1 MASSSTPEVTGLI
14 VIDPPR
20 LMGLQPPLLRGKDN
34 RKCPELCFCSVT
46 GVLNLS
52 CGDLTGEPHLFS
64 VFLEVPL

>member
-1 MASSSTPEVTGLI
+1 MASSSIPEVTGLI
-14 VIDPPR
+14 VTNQQL
-20 LMGLQPPLLRGKDN
+20 LMGLQPPLLGGKDN

-52 CGDLTGEPHLFS
+52 CGDQTGEPLLFS